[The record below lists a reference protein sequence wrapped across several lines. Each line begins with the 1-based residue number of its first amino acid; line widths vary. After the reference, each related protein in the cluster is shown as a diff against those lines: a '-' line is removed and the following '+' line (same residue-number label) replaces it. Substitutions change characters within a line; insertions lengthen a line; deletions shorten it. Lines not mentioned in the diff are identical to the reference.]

1 MSGEW
6 HHRRSRSIRD
16 EHQHCPCNGIWL
28 CLTCHNWVHANP
40 FEARA
45 HGWIVSRHKMPNVEP
60 VRNMRFGW
68 LMLTCSGQ
76 RVQRDPPA
84 ND

>member
-16 EHQHCPCNGIWL
+16 EHQHHPCNGIWL
-28 CLTCHNWVHANP
+28 CMTCHKWVHAHP

-45 HGWIVSRHKMPNVEP
+45 KGWIVSRHLMPHEERVFNQ
-60 VRNMRFGW
+60 RFGW
-68 LMLTCSGQ
+68 LMLTCDGFRQ
-76 RVQRDPPA
+76 QIPEPV
-84 ND
+84 